1 MTMRRDVHERLR
13 ARLHEA
19 AGAHEPDRARILA
32 RIERGMDAADRP
44 VLRAARTGATG
55 RPRVAGALGW
65 LRVAGAT
72 AAVAGVLAVGGYA
85 VSSAVRDTPRPQRQT
100 VAVPP
105 APSPVPSPDAG
116 PATTERDG
124 PLRADASVDP
134 HSNDY
139 WAQSDIT
146 LRTSEPL
153 TALTVR
159 LEVAQTGGVAS
170 TGAWRSLPEPD
181 FTLTVGERNGFLVYT
196 WTLKAGR
203 TVPAGTWVFAGQYNH
218 DRGGRNARQDRYT
231 ATATAQGRHR
241 SVTGDFRPRDGDGGS
256 DSAWTEGT
264 APGGTAPGA
273 DP

>member
-1 MTMRRDVHERLR
+1 M
-13 ARLHEA
+13 
-19 AGAHEPDRARILA
+19 
-32 RIERGMDAADRP
+32 
-44 VLRAARTGATG
+44 
-55 RPRVAGALGW
+55 
-65 LRVAGAT
+65 AGAT

-116 PATTERDG
+116 PATAERDG

-146 LRTSEPL
+146 LRISEPL

-170 TGAWRSLPEPD
+170 TGARRSLPESD

-196 WTLKAGR
+196 WTLKSGS
-203 TVPAGTWVFAGQYNH
+203 TVPAGTWVFAGQYDH
-218 DRGGRNARQDRYT
+218 DRGGRTAREDRYT
-231 ATATAQGRHR
+231 ATATARGRHR
-241 SVTGDFRPRDGDGGS
+241 SVTGDFTPRDGDGTSPDG
-256 DSAWTEGT
+256 A